1 MLVLNSSLFSKAKD
15 FTNDDNSN
23 NNNNNDKNNNK
34 TTVSV
39 KQLYTAAMY
48 VTILV
53 NIVTDLLKQSRGR
66 KGTNTLNFGQWY
78 LVKGNANLKDLQDVT
93 LSYVVLCSAL
103 SKFFFRR

>member
-1 MLVLNSSLFSKAKD
+1 MLVLNSSLFSKAKE

-53 NIVTDLLKQSRGR
+53 NIVTDLLKQSGG
-66 KGTNTLNFGQWY
+66 KEGKKYFEFWP
-78 LVKGNANLKDLQDVT
+78 
-93 LSYVVLCSAL
+93 VVLSQGKC
-103 SKFFFRR
+103 

>member
-1 MLVLNSSLFSKAKD
+1 MLVSNSSLFSKAKE

-53 NIVTDLLKQSRGR
+53 NKIYNNRSRGM
-66 KGTNTLNFGQWY
+66 KITY
-78 LVKGNANLKDLQDVT
+78 
-93 LSYVVLCSAL
+93 
-103 SKFFFRR
+103 

>member
-53 NIVTDLLKQSRGR
+53 NIVTDLLKQSRG
-66 KGTNTLNFGQWY
+66 KEGNKYFEFWPVLLSQGQ
-78 LVKGNANLKDLQDVT
+78 
-93 LSYVVLCSAL
+93 C
-103 SKFFFRR
+103 

>member
-53 NIVTDLLKQSRGR
+53 NIVTDLLKQSRG
-66 KGTNTLNFGQWY
+66 KE
-78 LVKGNANLKDLQDVT
+78 GNK
-93 LSYVVLCSAL
+93 SFEFWPVVLSQGQC
-103 SKFFFRR
+103 

>member
-1 MLVLNSSLFSKAKD
+1 MLVSNSSLFSKAKE
-15 FTNDDNSN
+15 FTNDDNSS

-53 NIVTDLLKQSRGR
+53 NIVTYVLKQSGG
-66 KGTNTLNFGQWY
+66 KEGKKYFKFWP
-78 LVKGNANLKDLQDVT
+78 
-93 LSYVVLCSAL
+93 VVLSQGKC
-103 SKFFFRR
+103 